1 MKHDIFMRQALKEA
15 LKAYAKG
22 EVPVGAVVVYA
33 GEVIGRGH
41 NLRESSQ
48 DPTTHAEIIAIREA
62 SRKRGSWRLEECD
75 LYVTLEPCLM
85 CAGAISLARIRKV
98 YFGAADPKAGALV
111 TCVRAYDFQW
121 LNHIPD
127 FEEGLGKDISS
138 ALLSRFFEHLRRKK
152 KILNG
157 GSI

>member
-1 MKHDIFMRQALKEA
+1 MRQALKEA

-33 GEVIGRGH
+33 GEIIGRGH

-127 FEEGLGKDISS
+127 FEEGLGKGTSS